1 MAQNE
6 FARFLK
12 ARKEEKA
19 EVLEKLTGTEIYS
32 VISNTVYTK
41 NAAAKADW
49 KLTSERLS
57 GIHLLT
63 NEEII
68 SLTEKLKQ
76 LQHTCSVTEQEQEKN
91 ARQIEWLTTYNNLL
105 REESQAKE
113 NLSQV
118 SETIEKARPQ
128 IERLRQIESV
138 ESASPLW
145 HNLHKYTEDI
155 EKQEQ
160 IGKTYQASLSTL
172 EQQAR
177 QLTEKYN
184 QSYATLQEYTAA
196 YQARQPEL
204 QKAQETDIKIG
215 QEENSHSECAQTLQA
230 TTQKRIAEETALARR
245 ETELAHLQNRQK
257 ALTDWFDKNRKHEQ
271 MCLNINLITGFLDSA
286 TNALEQKQQK
296 EQQLTELSSQRKQ
309 LLSKQENLKA
319 QLTVRQKNL
328 DEKLQEKQHIQQQV
342 NAINILAL
350 RNIRKEL
357 QTRKEY
363 LKESQNVL
371 KEILTWQDRTGKKKS
386 NFRSSR
392 HNGRTYSNK

>member
-1 MAQNE
+1 M
-6 FARFLK
+6 
-12 ARKEEKA
+12 
-19 EVLEKLTGTEIYS
+19 
-32 VISNTVYTK
+32 
-41 NAAAKADW
+41 
-49 KLTSERLS
+49 
-57 GIHLLT
+57 
-63 NEEII
+63 
-68 SLTEKLKQ
+68 
-76 LQHTCSVTEQEQEKN
+76 QHTCSVTEQEQEKN

-215 QEENSHSECAQTLQA
+215 QEENSHSECAP
-230 TTQKRIAEETALARR
+230 KPCKPPR
-245 ETELAHLQNRQK
+245 
-257 ALTDWFDKNRKHEQ
+257 KN
-271 MCLNINLITGFLDSA
+271 
-286 TNALEQKQQK
+286 
-296 EQQLTELSSQRKQ
+296 
-309 LLSKQENLKA
+309 
-319 QLTVRQKNL
+319 V
-328 DEKLQEKQHIQQQV
+328 
-342 NAINILAL
+342 
-350 RNIRKEL
+350 
-357 QTRKEY
+357 
-363 LKESQNVL
+363 
-371 KEILTWQDRTGKKKS
+371 
-386 NFRSSR
+386 
-392 HNGRTYSNK
+392 